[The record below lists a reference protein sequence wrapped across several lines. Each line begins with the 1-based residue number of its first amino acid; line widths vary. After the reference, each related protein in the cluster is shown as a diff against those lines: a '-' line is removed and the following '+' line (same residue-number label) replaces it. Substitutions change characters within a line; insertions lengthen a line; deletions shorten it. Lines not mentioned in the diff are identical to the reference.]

1 VKKIIFNSILGFFE
15 NIFNSVPED
24 QKILFS
30 LIIYTF
36 LILMYAVF
44 IWKFYKFLARRDI
57 IQLNLRQYE
66 YSVHPGWE
74 KTLAVGLYTLEYLII
89 LPFLVLFW
97 FAIFSIFLLVL
108 SESQDTQ
115 QILMISAA
123 IISST
128 RITSYIS
135 EELSKDVA
143 KILPFTVLA
152 AFILGSSFFNS
163 SSLFDKFAEIP
174 NLFTHILIFLIFI
187 FIIEFL
193 FRAMF
198 SVVQLV
204 LSKDSDEIGDAP
216 EK

>member
-1 VKKIIFNSILGFFE
+1 MFKGYFLNFFVDISSSFPE
-15 NIFNSVPED
+15 NERIVMS
-24 QKILFS
+24 LF
-30 LIIYTF
+30 IYTI

-66 YSVHPGWE
+66 YSVHPSWE
-74 KTLAVGLYTLEYLII
+74 KFLAVALYTLEYLII

-97 FAIFSIFLLVL
+97 FAIFSVFLLVL
-108 SESQDTQ
+108 SESQNTQ

-123 IISST
+123 IITST
-128 RITSYIS
+128 RIMSYIS
-135 EELSKDVA
+135 EDLSKDIA

-152 AFILGSSFFNS
+152 AFILGSNFFDS
-163 SSLFDKFAEIP
+163 GTLFNKFAEIP
-174 NLFTHILIFLIFI
+174 NLFTHILIFLVFI
-187 FIIEFL
+187 FLVEFL

-204 LSKDSDEIGDAP
+204 LSKDSDEIGDTK